1 MEREGILLR
10 MNGKPSNY
18 REIAKAHIVA
28 ENGCYMR
35 DYIQDKKGGIAE
47 IDFHYVNKEK
57 EKS

>member
-1 MEREGILLR
+1 